1 MTFAKDSSA
10 ASNSQRS
17 GLSANRKENQMEHH
31 ELDRRGF
38 FKAAALTTASAAL
51 GSWAQAAELYGKM
64 PMRVLGRTGLKVSS
78 IGVGGYHAALPKE
91 EAESITLIHRAI
103 DLGVNFFDNADC
115 YHKGVAEERMG
126 KALEGYRKKV
136 ILMTKVDQRD
146 AAGSLKTLET
156 SLQRLRTDYL
166 DIWQFH
172 SVGSLQEL
180 DQIFGPGGALETA
193 EKARKDGKIRFIG
206 LTGHADPQVHLAA
219 AKRYSFDTIQMP
231 INVLDPHFQS
241 FRKTVVDEAVNRHT
255 GVLAM
260 KTLSFGKILSFKV
273 ASAAEALRWVWS
285 QPVSVLISGCE
296 NVEQINYNVYLAKT
310 FTPMP
315 EDEQEALLAR
325 TEPHKGT
332 QIENY
337 KRSPES

>member
-1 MTFAKDSSA
+1 M
-10 ASNSQRS
+10 
-17 GLSANRKENQMEHH
+17 NRKGSQVEHH
-31 ELDRRGF
+31 EVDRRGF
-38 FKAAALTTASAAL
+38 LKAAALTTASAAL
-51 GSWAQAAELYGKM
+51 GPWAQAAELHGKM
-64 PMRVLGRTGLKVSS
+64 PMRVLGRTGLNVSS
-78 IGVGGYHAALPKE
+78 IGVGGYHASMPKE
-91 EAESITLIHRAI
+91 EGESVALMHRAI

-115 YHKGVAEERMG
+115 YHKGMAEERMG

-172 SVGSLQEL
+172 AVGSLQEL
-180 DQIFGPGGALETA
+180 DQIFAPGGALETA

-219 AKRYSFDTIQMP
+219 VKRYAFDTIQMP
-231 INVLDPHFQS
+231 INVLDPHFRS
-241 FRKTVVDEAVNRHT
+241 FRKTVVDEAVRRHT

-260 KTLSFGKILSFKV
+260 KTLSFGKILSYQV
-273 ASAAEALRWVWS
+273 ATAAEALRWVWS
-285 QPVSVLISGCE
+285 QPVGVLISGCE
-296 NVEQINYNVYLAKT
+296 SVEQINYNVFLAKT
-310 FTPMP
+310 YTPMP
-315 EDEQEALLAR
+315 EVEQAALLAR

-332 QIENY
+332 QVEDY
-337 KRSPES
+337 KRSPGS